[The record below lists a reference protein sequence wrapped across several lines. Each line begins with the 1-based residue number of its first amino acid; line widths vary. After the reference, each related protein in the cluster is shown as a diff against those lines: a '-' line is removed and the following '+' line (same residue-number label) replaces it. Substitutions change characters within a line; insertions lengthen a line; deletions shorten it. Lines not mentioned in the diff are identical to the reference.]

1 MAYQQDEQRPEG
13 FGPREFLL
21 ILRRRKWYVI
31 VTTAITLG
39 IAVFYVVGQTP
50 LYQSTGQVLV
60 LNPNLNPIGPATTMN
75 MQTEAALGASRGVAA
90 EAADILGYE
99 GNPEDLQA
107 GLEVAVT
114 GETEILTFLYSDPR
128 PGRARAGMSAFLEG
142 YLQFRR
148 EGFADQSEAI
158 EMQIESLEDDLSRT
172 NAQLDGATDEGVRDQ
187 LQATSDALAAEI
199 ALLRERWLQTLNS
212 QAVGQIVQPASEP
225 TLIDTRGQTL
235 LLALFV
241 GLSFGIGLALLAERF
256 DDRLH
261 GRQDLATRAGAP
273 VLATIPR
280 LKSWEGDGEPVLA
293 TVSAPRS
300 DTSEAYRTLR
310 TGVLYAASRDHIKT
324 ILVTSSDVAEGKT
337 TTVANLAAVLGKA
350 GKRVIVIVA
359 DLRRPRLESFFG
371 MAADGA
377 SGAEPRPFGLT
388 NVLAGEASLDEALAP
403 VPNMP
408 NVQVLLSGPLAG
420 NPVELLESNQ
430 MRHVI
435 ARLRDQAD
443 FILIDAAPVIGVS
456 DALVLCRL
464 ADAVLLVADAGR
476 TRKSTVS
483 RAREQLIQ
491 VNGKLIGS
499 VLNNSDAKGAEAY
512 GEL

>member
-1 MAYQQDEQRPEG
+1 MAHQLDEQRDEA

-21 ILRRRKWYVI
+21 TLQRRKLYVI

-39 IAVFYVVGQTP
+39 IAVFYVARDTP
-50 LYQSTGQVLV
+50 VYESTGQVLV
-60 LNPNLNPIGPATTMN
+60 LDPSLNPIGPAATTN
-75 MQTEAALGASRGVAA
+75 METEAALAASRGVAA

-114 GETEILTFLYSDPR
+114 GETEILTFVYSDPQ
-128 PGRARAGMSAFLEG
+128 PERARVVVRGFVEG

-148 EGFADQSEAI
+148 ERFADQSEAI
-158 EMQIESLEDDLSRT
+158 QEQIDTLEEELSRT
-172 NAQLDGATDEGVRDQ
+172 NAELAGATDEDVREQ
-187 LQATSDALAAEI
+187 LRATSNALAAKI
-199 ALLRERWLQTLNS
+199 ALLRQQWLQTLS
-212 QAVGQIVQPASEP
+212 GPALGQIVQSASEP
-225 TLIDTRGQTL
+225 ALIDTRMRTL

-241 GLSFGIGLALLAERF
+241 GLSLGAGLALLAERL
-256 DDRLH
+256 DDRLR
-261 GRQDLATRAGAP
+261 GRQDLATQAAVP

-280 LKSWEGDGEPVLA
+280 LRTWRSDGEPVLA

-300 DTSEAYRTLR
+300 ETSEAYRTLR

-324 ILVTSSDVAEGKT
+324 ILITSSDVAEGKT
-337 TTVANLAAVLGKA
+337 TTVANLAVVLGKA

-359 DLRRPRLESFFG
+359 DLRRPRLERFFG
-371 MAADGA
+371 MEADGA
-377 SGAEPRPFGLT
+377 SGAQPTSLGLT
-388 NVLAGEASLDEALAP
+388 NVLAGEASVDEALAP

-408 NVQVLLSGPLAG
+408 NVRVLRSGPMAG
-420 NPVELLESNQ
+420 NPAELLESKR
-430 MRHVI
+430 MDDVVT
-435 ARLRDQAD
+435 RLRDQAD
-443 FILIDAAPVIGVS
+443 FILFDAAPVLGVS

-476 TRKSTVS
+476 TRKTTVS
-483 RAREQLIQ
+483 RARDQLIQ

-499 VLNNSDAKGAEAY
+499 VLNNSDAKTAEVY